1 MILIPEF
8 PVTGEEEKRAQGS
21 VKPNLGSFN
30 FNIDLLMGVIYFFFP
45 EKDATTKKKK
55 KKQIAIMKKTHMY
68 KATQM
73 L

>member
-21 VKPNLGSFN
+21 VKLKLGSFN
-30 FNIDLLMGVIYFFFP
+30 FNIDLLMGAIFFSP
-45 EKDATTKKKK
+45 EKDATTEKKK
-55 KKQIAIMKKTHMY
+55 ADCHYEKTHMY